1 MTLNRTGESSVA
13 KPEYASPQ
21 PSNLN
26 KESVYRLAESIAAQL
41 EYEPRGDLH
50 MIVDKLGG
58 KISYRDFWSD
68 NDSGSLIVESPNDFV
83 IFVAKNTTYERD
95 KFTIA
100 HELGHYVLHY
110 LWPARN
116 SDSVPGKMK
125 ANRYGSDRAEWEA
138 NWFAAAFLMPA
149 EPFRIAY
156 NDARGDFVSLAEE
169 FGVSV
174 LAAKTRAKALG
185 LSTD

>member
-1 MTLNRTGESSVA
+1 MAG
-13 KPEYASPQ
+13 PQYASPQ
-21 PSNLN
+21 PSNLT
-26 KESVYRLAESIAAQL
+26 KESVYKLAESVARQIG
-41 EYEPRGDLH
+41 YRPRGNLH
-50 MIVDKLGG
+50 EIVAKLGG
-58 KISYRDFWSD
+58 RVSYRDFWSD
-68 NDSGSLIVESPNDFV
+68 NDSGSLIVESSNDFV
-83 IFVAKNTTYERD
+83 IFVAKNTSLERD

-116 SDSVPGKMK
+116 SNEPQGKMK

-138 NWFAAAFLMPA
+138 NWFAAAFLMP
-149 EPFRIAY
+149 EVEFRSAFY
-156 NDARGDFVSLAEE
+156 ASGGDFVSLAEE

-185 LSTD
+185 LPAD